1 MPGANKRLSGKVI
14 WARRGF
20 WARFT
25 PELETAFRRH
35 YEDDLVQRAR
45 WSAVIAASVM
55 AVYSLLDVLMVAPEV
70 LPHFLWVRWLFMIL
84 PLLCVSAISYTR
96 FGARHLQKFAAAASV
111 SSALAVVAMIV
122 IARLNGTPIEYEGI
136 ILTIFYFYCCGGL
149 RMKWALLAG
158 CTAAVAYPLA
168 EYFAGLSPRELAV
181 RSLFLI
187 SANIVGVISAA
198 LMELAARRGF
208 AQLLALETMS
218 NSDPL
223 TGLLNRRA
231 LDRRLA
237 DLWET
242 AGRSGQKL
250 QIAMIDVDYFK
261 QYNDHYG
268 HAGGDEVLRELA
280 ALLSEHSDNTQNLAA
295 RFGGEEFLCVWSA
308 PPDQPAEARLEE
320 ILRQVRQLSREHEKS
335 PLGRLSVSIGAVEL
349 QPGLLS
355 PMDAEAALRA
365 ADALL
370 YRAKSQGRNQAV
382 LSRLRTGRPSSGK
395 EPLQTLSLVG
405 S

>member
-1 MPGANKRLSGKVI
+1 MAGTEERLSGKPI

-25 PELETAFRRH
+25 PEIEKSFRRH

-45 WSAVIAASVM
+45 WSAAIAAGVM
-55 AVYSLLDVLMVAPEV
+55 AVYSLLDLLMIPPAI
-70 LPHFLWVRWLFMIL
+70 LPQFLWVRWLFMIL
-84 PLLCVSAISYTR
+84 PLLCVSLLSYSPW
-96 FGARHLQKFAAAASV
+96 GAQHLQKIAAATSV

-122 IARLNGTPIEYEGI
+122 IARHNGTPIEYEGI
-136 ILTIFYFYCCGGL
+136 ILTTFYFYCCGGL
-149 RMKWALLAG
+149 RLKWSLLAG
-158 CTAAVAYPLA
+158 GVAAVAYPLA
-168 EYFAGLSPRELAV
+168 EYFAGLSAHDLVV
-181 RSLFLI
+181 RSIFLI
-187 SANIVGVISAA
+187 SANVVGLISAA

-208 AQLLALETMS
+208 AQLIALETMS

-231 LDRRLA
+231 LDRRLPA
-237 DLWET
+237 LWE
-242 AGRSGQKL
+242 AARQNGQNL

-280 ALLSEHSDNTQNLAA
+280 ALLSDQSDNPQDLAA

-320 ILRQVRQLSREHEKS
+320 ILREVRQLARRHEKS

-349 QPGLLS
+349 QPD
-355 PMDAEAALRA
+355 PVAAPDTAAALRA

-382 LSRLRTGRPSSGK
+382 LSRIMSRGGRSG
-395 EPLQTLSLVG
+395 QDSFHTLSLVG